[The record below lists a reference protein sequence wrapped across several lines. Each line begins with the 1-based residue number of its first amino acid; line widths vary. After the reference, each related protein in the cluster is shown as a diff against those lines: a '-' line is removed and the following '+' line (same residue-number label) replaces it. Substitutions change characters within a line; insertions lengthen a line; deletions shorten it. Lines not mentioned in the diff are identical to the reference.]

1 MKILKNPMALKE
13 AEPETW
19 TRLQVRIGVEIGG
32 LMVKDGDLMGAVQIH
47 ERLLDLKLEEKDL
60 FEVLYQLGILY
71 EDLKYNQKA
80 LAFYQGIIDRV
91 ATLKKDSLSRHL
103 KTLQRL

>member
-1 MKILKNPMALKE
+1 
-13 AEPETW
+13 
-19 TRLQVRIGVEIGG
+19 
-32 LMVKDGDLMGAVQIH
+32 MGAVQIH

-80 LAFYQGIIDRV
+80 LAFYQRIIDRV
-91 ATLKKDSLSRHL
+91 KALKTDDLSRHL
-103 KTLQRL
+103 KMIGDMAAWRLKTLSWLKAKESEIQRKEQEAQVSG